1 MMTGALLG
9 IVFSAQN
16 YENFFDKND
25 SSGIIIFITILS
37 FLMGITFGLALL
49 TFPKFGYVNIG
60 FWVAAIFSLLLQN
73 SILYKTGSMLAFYI
87 TLGVSGLIMAGIS
100 LLGFRKFI
108 IISTSFVSSFWIIRS
123 LGFFLP
129 YYPN

>member
-108 IISTSFVSSFWIIRS
+108 IISTSFISSFWIIRS

>member
-1 MMTGALLG
+1 MTGAVLG
-9 IVFSAQN
+9 IILSAQN

-25 SSGIIIFITILS
+25 SNGIIIFIILLS

-49 TFPKFGYVNIG
+49 TMPKVGYVNIG
-60 FWVAAIFSLLLQN
+60 FWDATIFSLLLQN
-73 SILYKTGSMLAFYI
+73 SILYRTGSMTGFYI
-87 TLGVSGLIMAGIS
+87 TLGISGFIMAGIS

-108 IISTSFVSSFWIIRS
+108 IVSTAFISSFWIIRT
-123 LGFFLP
+123 LGLFLP